1 MQLGE
6 RALKRLA
13 RCQHRLRNSLQP
25 GVAAHQRKNAPR
37 QLAAALAPALADE
50 VGPDP
55 APD

>member
-37 QLAAALAPALADE
+37 QLAAALAPVLADE